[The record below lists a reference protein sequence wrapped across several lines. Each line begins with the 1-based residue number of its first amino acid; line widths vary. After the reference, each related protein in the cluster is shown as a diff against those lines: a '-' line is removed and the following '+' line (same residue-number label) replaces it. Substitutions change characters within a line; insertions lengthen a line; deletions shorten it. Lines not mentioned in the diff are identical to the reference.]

1 VIAPDVVVVGGGPA
15 GLAAAIA
22 IRQHGFRV
30 LVAERGRPP
39 IDKPCGEGVMPGG
52 LIALGRLGVLCKP
65 AVPFRGIRFIEAG
78 RSAEGLFRDN
88 NGLGI
93 RRTVLH
99 QRLIDRAA
107 ETGVVLRW
115 QQPVRLINDS
125 EVDLGGTKIPCQWI
139 IGADGRESSVRRWA
153 GFSSPSKM
161 SARIGLRQHF
171 RVVPW
176 TDLVEVHWH
185 DRGQVVVTPVAPD
198 EVCVSLLAND
208 AHSRAADL
216 LNLYPEVKRRLARA
230 QVSGPARGA
239 ICSASIMRSV
249 VRSHV
254 ALIGDAAGAMD
265 AITGEG
271 LSFGFRQAVVL
282 ADALAKGNLQKYEDA
297 HRRLSRPPNIVGK
310 LMLTIGGR
318 TRLRHRTLDALATQ
332 PPLFN
337 FALAVHSGILPI
349 SEVPLRALIGFLHRL
364 VTPSPSAVEMPG
376 ATSAR
381 T

>member
-1 VIAPDVVVVGGGPA
+1 MTVPDVVVVGGGPA

-39 IDKPCGEGVMPGG
+39 IDKPCGEGVMPEG
-52 LIALGRLGVLCKP
+52 LIALGRLGVLCE
-65 AVPFRGIRFIEAG
+65 AVPFRGIRFTEAG
-78 RSAEGLFRDN
+78 RSAEGLFREN
-88 NGLGI
+88 SGLGI

-115 QQPVRLINDS
+115 AEPVRLINDIG
-125 EVDLGGTKIPCQWI
+125 VDVGGTKIPCQWI

-153 GFSSPSKM
+153 GFCSPSKM
-161 SARIGLRQHF
+161 PARIGLRQHF
-171 RVVPW
+171 RVAPW

-185 DRGQVVVTPVAPD
+185 DRGQVVITPVAPD

-208 AHSRAADL
+208 AHSRAAEL

-230 QVSGPARGA
+230 QASGPARGA
-239 ICSASIMRSV
+239 ICSASLMRSV
-249 VRSHV
+249 VRPRV
-254 ALIGDAAGAMD
+254 ALIGDAAGTMD

-271 LSFGFRQAVVL
+271 LSFAFRQAVVL
-282 ADALAKGNLQKYEDA
+282 ADALAAGNLQKYENA
-297 HRRLSRPPNIVGK
+297 HRRLSRPPSLVGK
-310 LMLTIGGR
+310 LMLAIGGR
-318 TRLRHRTLDALATQ
+318 TRLRHRILDALATQ
-332 PPLFN
+332 PPLLH
-337 FALAVHSGILPI
+337 FALALHTGVLPI
-349 SEVPLRALIGFLHRL
+349 SAVPLGPVIGFLHRL
-364 VTPSPSAVEMPG
+364 VAGGSFAPEMPG
-376 ATSAR
+376 ATCTR